1 MRTNSEVKSRSIIE
15 NYDHVL
21 KNDDRIEWIELYLRK
36 NKLYLEDEQ
45 RKVYAKNHL
54 TINGNKTKL
63 LKEKNENC

>member
-54 TINGNKTKL
+54 TINGNKNL
-63 LKEKNENC
+63 PKNFG